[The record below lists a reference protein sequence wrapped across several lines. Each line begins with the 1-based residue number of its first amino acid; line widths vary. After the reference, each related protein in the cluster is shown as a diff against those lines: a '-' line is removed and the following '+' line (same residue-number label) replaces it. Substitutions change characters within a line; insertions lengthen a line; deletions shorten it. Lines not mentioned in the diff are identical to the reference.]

1 MTCSKPVSRLFEHG
15 GQCYQVFC
23 VEGGFD
29 VKDVSRPEHVL
40 VVWINNY
47 AGQFF
52 FSLRLSILWIHVTG
66 SDNFKVMFV
75 YLRFLKSQN
84 LSGIIESC
92 DSFLILSYA
101 RNL

>member
-1 MTCSKPVSRLFEHG
+1 MTSRLAHYATPNLCQEFIICEQRFSIKKKGLRG
-15 GQCYQVFC
+15 GDIATL
-23 VEGGFD
+23 GGSTSPRTHF
-29 VKDVSRPEHVL
+29 
-40 VVWINNY
+40 
-47 AGQFF
+47 A
-52 FSLRLSILWIHVTG
+52 G